1 MSLHTTGTQ
10 VNVGHC
16 MNAGEAEK
24 DFESIQLVGDWSGGT
39 SGTVLSLHCVMV
51 FFPAKVSK
59 GSGDIRE
66 W

>member
-1 MSLHTTGTQ
+1 M
-10 VNVGHC
+10 NVGHC